1 MSKQRTPKLPTG
13 DALEEG
19 LRRLRAGVPLE
30 HVAVLWHTTYAN
42 VLQWMVKADE
52 PLENPAHA
60 EAYRVFSE
68 AVRKAK
74 SDHVTAC
81 CAIVM
86 QGVRG
91 GVKKPDTG
99 GSAPSPKLALNV
111 LSRVCPDA
119 YGLRSRQQL
128 ELTGAG
134 GAPLQIVLPALEG
147 DRDGSESK

>member
-1 MSKQRTPKLPTG
+1 MSKQRSPKLPTG
-13 DALEEG
+13 DELEGG
-19 LRRLRAGVPLE
+19 LKRLRAGVPLE
-30 HVAVLWHTTYAN
+30 HVAVLWRVSYAT
-42 VLQWMVKADE
+42 VLQWLAKAEE
-52 PLENPAHA
+52 PLENPEHA
-60 EAYRVFSE
+60 EAYQAFSL

-91 GVKKPDTG
+91 GVKKPETG

-119 YGLRSRQQL
+119 YGMRSRQQV

-134 GAPLQIVLPALEG
+134 GAPLQIVLPAKKG
-147 DRDGSESK
+147 DLDGSESQ